1 MIKKIIKSV
10 PILGQAYGIV
20 DTVKV
25 VSNITDPIQAVTTA
39 GQMIVEDCLPP
50 QVKYPVECAML
61 IAECGVAIY
70 SIAAAPVTGGFSLSL
85 CLGAAKRVI
94 MRRLA

>member
-10 PILGQAYGIV
+10 PIVGQAYGIV

-25 VSNITDPIQAVTTA
+25 IANITDPIQAVTTA

-50 QVKYPVECAML
+50 QVKYPV
-61 IAECGVAIY
+61 
-70 SIAAAPVTGGFSLSL
+70 TGGFSLSL

>member
-1 MIKKIIKSV
+1 MGKLIKFIPV
-10 PILGQAYGIV
+10 VGQAYGLI

-25 VSNITDPIQAVTTA
+25 VSNITDPIQAAVTA
-39 GQMIVEDCLPP
+39 GEMLIEDCLPP
-50 QVKYPVECAML
+50 IIKYPAECAL
-61 IAECGVAIY
+61 LVAESGVAIY

>member
-1 MIKKIIKSV
+1 MGKLIKFV
-10 PILGQAYGIV
+10 PVVGQAYGLI

-25 VSNITDPIQAVTTA
+25 VSNITDPIQAAVTA
-39 GQMIVEDCLPP
+39 VEMLIEDCLPP
-50 QVKYPVECAML
+50 QVKYPVECAL
-61 IAECGVAIY
+61 LVAECGVAIS
-70 SIAAAPVTGGFSLSL
+70 SIAAAPVTGEFSLSL